1 MWFIKTISFSE
12 MESLFTESRNP
23 KMVVSVIK
31 VSKANDLK
39 GRWKR
44 GLETLQT
51 RDQNFPRL
59 KAYF

>member
-1 MWFIKTISFSE
+1 MWFIKTISFSK

-31 VSKANDLK
+31 VSKIDDLK

-44 GLETLQT
+44 DPETLQT
-51 RDQNFPRL
+51 CDQNFPR
-59 KAYF
+59 